1 MTRAARSLR
10 SGLSGSGLSGSG
22 LSGSGLSGSGLS
34 RSRQGVVAAAFALVL
49 GLLAACGGQSASAAG
64 GPVTLTL
71 GDQANGLQTLM
82 KAARALDGTP
92 YQVHWAEFQG
102 AAPLFQAMQ
111 GGQVDTGYAADL
123 PTLAAVSGKLPIK
136 LVGALQGSGAND
148 AILVRA
154 DSPIRT
160 VADLKGKTV
169 VVSSARGSIAEYLL
183 AVALQQAGLKY
194 SDVTVQFVLPTA
206 AQAAFNSRQTEVWAT
221 FEPYQSIGARAGG
234 RVLVDGQD
242 GRVSGVGFV
251 SAATSSL
258 ADPARKAA
266 IGDFVNR
273 LAKAESWANTH
284 QAEYAAIYARTNDVA
299 PEVATQV
306 VAHARTAVV
315 PITPDIVTKVQA
327 VSDLM
332 HGIGSLPTTVR
343 VADVADPT
351 VYQPT
356 VGN

>member
-1 MTRAARSLR
+1 L
-10 SGLSGSGLSGSG
+10 
-22 LSGSGLSGSGLS
+22 
-34 RSRQGVVAAAFALVL
+34 ALVL
-49 GLLAACGGQSASAAG
+49 ALLAACGGPSTGTAG
-64 GPVTLTL
+64 GPITLTL

-82 KAARALDGTP
+82 KAARALDGTT
-92 YQVHWAEFQG
+92 YQVRWAEFQG

-160 VADLKGKTV
+160 VTDLKGRTV

-183 AVALQQAGLKY
+183 AVALQQAGLRY
-194 SDVTVQFVLPTA
+194 TDVTVQFVLPTA
-206 AQAAFNSRQTEVWAT
+206 AQAAFNSRQAEVWAT
-221 FEPYQSIGARAGG
+221 FDPYQSIGVKAGG

-266 IGDFVNR
+266 IGDFLTR

-284 QAEYAAIYARTNDVA
+284 QSEYASVYARTNDVA
-299 PEVATQV
+299 PEVAAQV
-306 VAHARTAVV
+306 VAHTRTAVV
-315 PITPDIVTKVQA
+315 PITPAIVSKVQA

-332 HGIGSLPTTVR
+332 HGIGSLPTAVQ

-351 VYQPT
+351 VYQP
-356 VGN
+356 VPGN